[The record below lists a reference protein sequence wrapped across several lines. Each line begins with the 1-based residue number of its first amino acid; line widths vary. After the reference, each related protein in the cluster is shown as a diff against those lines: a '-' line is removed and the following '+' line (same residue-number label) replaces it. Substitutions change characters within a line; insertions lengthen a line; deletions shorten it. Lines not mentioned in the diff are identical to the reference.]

1 MNINDKVHVDPAVL
15 IGVLEKRGECFG
27 KITVDASHIDGAL
40 VITTDT
46 DIDGQVLCERGDD
59 PREMREVKYDFHNTP
74 LLIPRE
80 RQQIRL
86 DWETLY
92 PRAHWPIYALA
103 AYETCHYSDF
113 VQNLALHRVRVG
125 LVKNTYEII
134 DVSDSD
140 METAKATYAQVR
152 VTNGRAIM
160 YGVSAGANLVAA
172 RARLVAARATTEMIK
187 PLFIC
192 IYRG

>member
-1 MNINDKVHVDPAVL
+1 MNINDKVHVDTAVI
-15 IGVLEKRGECFG
+15 IGALGKTGECFG
-27 KITVDASHIDGAL
+27 KTTVDAEHIDGAL

-46 DIDGQVLCERGDD
+46 DIDGQLLCERGDN
-59 PREMREVKYDFHNTP
+59 PCEMREVRYHSRNTP
-74 LLIPRE
+74 FFVPLE
-80 RQQIRL
+80 RQQICI

-103 AYETCHYSDF
+103 AYETCRHDDF
-113 VQNLALHRVRVG
+113 AQSLALHRVRVG

-140 METAKATYAQVR
+140 METAKATYEQVR
-152 VTNGRAIM
+152 VTNGCVIM
-160 YGVSAGANLVAA
+160 YGVSAGA
-172 RARLVAARATTEMIK
+172 RLVAAHATIKMIK

-192 IYRG
+192 IYQG

>member
-15 IGVLEKRGECFG
+15 IGVLEKKGECFG
-27 KITVDASHIDGAL
+27 KVTVDVSHIDGAL
-40 VITTDT
+40 VITIDT
-46 DIDGQVLCERGDD
+46 DIDGQLLCERGDD
-59 PREMREVKYDFHNTP
+59 PRGMREVKYNPHNTP
-74 LLIPRE
+74 FFVPRE

-92 PRAHWPIYALA
+92 PRAHWPVYALA
-103 AYETCHYSDF
+103 AYSTCHYSNFDNCLG
-113 VQNLALHRVRVG
+113 QRRVRVG
-125 LVKNTYEII
+125 LAKNTYEII

-140 METAKATYAQVR
+140 METAKAMYEQAR
-152 VTNGRAIM
+152 VTNRPVAM
-160 YGVSAGANLVAA
+160 YGVSADT
-172 RARLVAARATTEMIK
+172 RLVTAHATTETIK

>member
-15 IGVLEKRGECFG
+15 IGVLEKNGECFG
-27 KITVDASHIDGAL
+27 KMTVDASHIDGAL

-46 DIDGQVLCERGDD
+46 DIDGQLLCERGDD
-59 PREMREVKYDFHNTP
+59 PREMREVRYHFHNTP
-74 LLIPRE
+74 FLIPRE

-92 PRAHWPIYALA
+92 PRAHWPVYALA
-103 AYETCHYSDF
+103 AYETCDYTYF
-113 VQNLALHRVRVG
+113 TTCLEQHRVRVG

-152 VTNGRAIM
+152 TMNGRTRV
-160 YGVSAGANLVAA
+160 YGVGAD
-172 RARLVAARATTEMIK
+172 ARLVAAHATTEMIK

-192 IYRG
+192 IYQG

>member
-1 MNINDKVHVDPAVL
+1 MNINDKVHVDLAVL
-15 IGVLEKRGECFG
+15 IGALEKRGECFG

-46 DIDGQVLCERGDD
+46 DIDGQLLCERGDD
-59 PREMREVKYDFHNTP
+59 PREMREVRYHSRNTP
-74 LLIPRE
+74 FFVPRE

-92 PRAHWPIYALA
+92 PRAHWPVYALA
-103 AYETCHYSDF
+103 AYETCNYTYF
-113 VQNLALHRVRVG
+113 TTCLEQHRVRVG

-134 DVSDSD
+134 DISDSD
-140 METAKATYAQVR
+140 METAKATYEQVR
-152 VTNGRAIM
+152 VTNGCAIM
-160 YGVSAGANLVAA
+160 YGVSAGATLVAA
-172 RARLVAARATTEMIK
+172 HAITKMIK

-192 IYRG
+192 IYQG

>member
-15 IGVLEKRGECFG
+15 IGVLKKRGECFG
-27 KITVDASHIDGAL
+27 KMTVDASHIDGAL

-46 DIDGQVLCERGDD
+46 DIDGQLLCERGDD

-80 RQQIRL
+80 RQQIHL

-103 AYETCHYSDF
+103 AYETCRYTDF
-113 VQNLALHRVRVG
+113 VQSLTLHRVRVG

-134 DVSDSD
+134 DISDSD

-160 YGVSAGANLVAA
+160 YGVSAGA
-172 RARLVAARATTEMIK
+172 RLVTARATTEMIK

-192 IYRG
+192 IYQG